1 MAHWLRLKRDGEGT
15 TVDPVVVKINEHEP
29 ARKQLI
35 EHRSPALLA
44 GENLVLVEQDQL
56 VCLSANQRNV
66 PAAEGPYLVD
76 LAIGLNHAL
85 GEGMGVG
92 QLRERVAYERISRLA
107 GDVGNVCFVRFSIA
121 PMRKGPAFGPALGS
135 GGLRLG

>member
-1 MAHWLRLKRDGEGT
+1 MAHWLRLERDGERT
-15 TVDPVVVKINEHEP
+15 AINPVVIKIDEHKP
-29 ARKQLI
+29 AREQLI
-35 EHRSPALLA
+35 QHGSPTLLA

-56 VCLSANQRNV
+56 VCLSADQRNV
-66 PAAEGPYLVD
+66 PAAKGPDLVD